1 MGMARRYMY
10 RCRGLTERE
19 ATDHALDYVRSLGVP
34 FGHEE
39 IMGDPSALADDDLD
53 CWEQDETATN

>member
-1 MGMARRYMY
+1 MEMARRYMY
-10 RCRGLTERE
+10 RCRGLTEHE